1 MPIVVNS
8 NASAISASYNLSR
21 SNDVLR
27 ASLEKLSSGKKINR
41 SSDDAGSM
49 AVSYKSESD
58 NRAERIMYDPASK
71 YSAVTEKIADAHA
84 ENGAEQ
90 DGFLYATNNLE
101 RKYRNARAAYVRI
114 VDTDN
119 AHEKSCSKSL
129 THDGVAMTSQ
139 TNQLTNIALQLI
151 G

>member
-21 SNDVLR
+21 SNDALR

-41 SSDDAGSM
+41 SSDDAGGM

-58 NRAERIMYDPASK
+58 NRAERIMYDPAIK
-71 YSAVTEKIADAHA
+71 YFAVTEKIANAL
-84 ENGAEQ
+84 AEQ
-90 DGFLYATNNLE
+90 KRDPYATHNLE
-101 RKYRNARAAYVRI
+101 RNSAETSAAYGRI

-129 THDGVAMTSQ
+129 THDGAAMTSQ
-139 TNQLTNIALQLI
+139 ANQLTNIALQLI

>member
-8 NASAISASYNLSR
+8 NASAISASYNLGR
-21 SNDVLR
+21 SNDALR

-41 SSDDAGSM
+41 SSDAAGGM

-58 NRAERIMYDPASK
+58 NSAERIKDDLASK
-71 YSAVTEKIADAHA
+71 FSAVTEKIADARA
-84 ENGAEQ
+84 EKKR
-90 DGFLYATNNLE
+90 DPYATHNLE
-101 RKYRNARAAYVRI
+101 RNYTNTRATYGRI

-119 AHEKSCSKSL
+119 AHGKSWSNAL
-129 THDGVAMTSQ
+129 THDGAAMTAQ
-139 TNQLTNIALQLI
+139 ANQLTNIALQLI

>member
-41 SSDDAGSM
+41 SSDDAGGM

-58 NRAERIMYDPASK
+58 NRAERIMYDPAIK
-71 YSAVTEKIADAHA
+71 YSAVTEKIADARA
-84 ENGAEQ
+84 ENGAERVSV
-90 DGFLYATNNLE
+90 LYATYNLE
-101 RKYRNARAAYVRI
+101 RKYTNITAAYGRI

-129 THDGVAMTSQ
+129 THDGAAMTSQ

>member
-21 SNDVLR
+21 SSDALR

-41 SSDDAGSM
+41 SSDDTGDM
-49 AVSYKSESD
+49 AASYRLESG
-58 NRAERIMYDPASK
+58 NRAKEITDDPACK
-71 YSAVTEKIADAHA
+71 YSAVTEKIADAP
-84 ENGAEQ
+84 AEQ
-90 DGFLYATNNLE
+90 KRVLYTTHNLE
-101 RKYRNARAAYVRI
+101 RNSAETSATYGRI

-119 AHEKSCSKSL
+119 AHGKSWSNAL
-129 THDGVAMTSQ
+129 THDGAAMTSQ
-139 TNQLTNIALQLI
+139 ANQLTNIALQLI

>member
-1 MPIVVNS
+1 M
-8 NASAISASYNLSR
+8 
-21 SNDVLR
+21 
-27 ASLEKLSSGKKINR
+27 
-41 SSDDAGSM
+41 
-49 AVSYKSESD
+49 SYKSESD
-58 NRAERIMYDPASK
+58 NRAERITDDTTSK
-71 YSAVTEKIADAHA
+71 YSAVTEKIADARA
-84 ENGAEQ
+84 ENGAERVRV
-90 DGFLYATNNLE
+90 LYATYNLE
-101 RKYRNARAAYVRI
+101 RKYTNITAAYGRI